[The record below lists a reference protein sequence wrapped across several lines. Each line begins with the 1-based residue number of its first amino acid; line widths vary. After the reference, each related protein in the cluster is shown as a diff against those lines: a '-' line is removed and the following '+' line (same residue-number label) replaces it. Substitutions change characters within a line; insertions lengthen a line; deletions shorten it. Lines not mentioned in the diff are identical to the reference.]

1 MNTKRLILIDKLIA
15 KPFGQVLN
23 LFVRLA
29 GQIFNIDHN
38 LNKEF
43 KTIAICKFKG
53 MGSILQATPMMEALH
68 KRYPNATIIFVSTS
82 ANQQLL
88 SSIHY
93 VNKTVLINDKG
104 FFKFIISSLK
114 ALITLIRIR
123 PDVYI
128 DLEIYSDFSTIFAAF
143 TLSKNRLGFYLRS
156 SSFRM
161 GIYTHMMYFNA
172 SVPISKV
179 YLQFASLFVSDIE
192 NAKLYPFLELDKGSI
207 IDNNEYLII
216 NPNASDLR
224 LERRWG
230 EQNFIQLIRLI
241 IHAYPQ
247 YEIRLIGS
255 KDEWAYTELI
265 KNEINHINVIN
276 TAGTQ
281 SISELIQGIRHCKLM
296 ISNDTGPMHIAFCT
310 QTPIVCLFGPCSPNQ
325 YFAGENAYF
334 IYKKVYCSPCVHD
347 FEVAPCHGN
356 NICMKMIS
364 PDEVFSLVQEAL
376 TNQIVK
382 PISINSTIM
391 KYKNETIGLIN
402 R

>member
-207 IDNNEYLII
+207 TDDKEYLII

-255 KDEWAYTELI
+255 KDE
-265 KNEINHINVIN
+265 
-276 TAGTQ
+276 
-281 SISELIQGIRHCKLM
+281 
-296 ISNDTGPMHIAFCT
+296 
-310 QTPIVCLFGPCSPNQ
+310 
-325 YFAGENAYF
+325 
-334 IYKKVYCSPCVHD
+334 
-347 FEVAPCHGN
+347 
-356 NICMKMIS
+356 
-364 PDEVFSLVQEAL
+364 
-376 TNQIVK
+376 
-382 PISINSTIM
+382 
-391 KYKNETIGLIN
+391 
-402 R
+402 